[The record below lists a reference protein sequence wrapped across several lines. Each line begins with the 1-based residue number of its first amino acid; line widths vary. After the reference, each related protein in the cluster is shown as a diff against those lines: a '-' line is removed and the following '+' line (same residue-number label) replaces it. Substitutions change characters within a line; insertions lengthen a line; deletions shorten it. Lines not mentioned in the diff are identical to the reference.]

1 MTDYKKMYA
10 ILCGAVDDVI
20 DPLEQIPLARDCVE
34 KLKAALMEAEEIFIM
49 TSPDFEADSPETQAK
64 LDAAWDDFVENYAPP
79 EDREAFRAF
88 TARRR
93 QERKRNEE
101 K

>member
-20 DPLEQIPLARDCVE
+20 DSLEKIPLAKDCAE
-34 KLKAALMEAEEIFIM
+34 KLKAALLEAEEIYIM
-49 TSPDFEADSPETQAK
+49 TSPDLEADTPEAQAE

-93 QERKRNEE
+93 QERNRNEE